1 MAIKTDA
8 RNIGIS
14 YVNFAP
20 SVINKLQYDHYTEE
34 SETIKRENL
43 KDPRVL
49 LDIAFILGTRH
60 GEIER
65 TYPS

>member
-20 SVINKLQYDHYTEE
+20 SVINKLQYVHYTEE
-34 SETIKRENL
+34 SETFRRENL
-43 KDPRVL
+43 TDSRVL
-49 LDIAFILGTRH
+49 LDITFIPGTRH